1 MQITTGIAHGTDVI
15 HSHAD
20 TLRFAVPA
28 KKTIA
33 CYFAAFIL
41 GLLLQLPPFKMKFV
55 QINLARFEPKFSRLL
70 IAWMTHKHIEQYATR
85 ILADHTVGRAYKRP
99 LAVIAK

>member
-1 MQITTGIAHGTDVI
+1 
-15 HSHAD
+15 
-20 TLRFAVPA
+20 
-28 KKTIA
+28 
-33 CYFAAFIL
+33 
-41 GLLLQLPPFKMKFV
+41 MKFV